1 MFIPNFVLRS
11 SIMKI
16 QRLFFLFLFSFMFFY
31 VTSAQ
36 KKITYAE
43 HIQPILRSHC
53 ISCHRPND
61 VAPFSLLSYEDVA
74 PRAGFI
80 EHVTST
86 KYMPPWRADSSFSHF
101 KNENLLSEQDIL
113 MIKQWVADG
122 RTKGKMKKRASKE
135 NAASPEISAASS
147 EAVTYKRFSMQK
159 TFNIQGDGKEQFRFF
174 HIPFNNPDSQFISS
188 IRFIPGNK
196 KLVHH
201 SRVMTDTTLAVAGID
216 GMSADDTASYAF
228 QSKPLSDPFLFGWV
242 PGNDR
247 IKFPANT
254 TKLLY
259 PHTDLLLNIHY
270 APSPVNDTDSSLVE
284 IGFTKERPERAIQTL
299 TLTEDYISNKPFVI
313 PANRVAKFYMRYDP
327 LPEDISII
335 SIMPHMHL
343 LGKRF
348 RSFAVTPT
356 GELIKLIHIPQ
367 WDFNWQMS
375 YTFKKFVKLP
385 KGTIIYAEGEYDN
398 TINNPRNPNLPIKTV
413 GLGWGT
419 KDEMM
424 NLVIYY
430 VNYRDGDEFIDL

>member
-1 MFIPNFVLRS
+1 
-11 SIMKI
+11 MKI
-16 QRLFFLFLFSFMFFY
+16 RGLFFLFHFTLIFFY

-43 HIQPILRSHC
+43 HIQPILHSHC

-61 VAPFSLLSYEDVA
+61 IAPFSLLSYEDVA

-101 KNENLLSEQDIL
+101 KNENLLSEQDIQL
-113 MIKQWVADG
+113 IKQWVADG
-122 RTKGKMKKRASKE
+122 RPKGKLKKRVSTD
-135 NAASPEISAASS
+135 SAAPLETSSS
-147 EAVTYKRFSMQK
+147 EGVTYKRFSMQK
-159 TFNIQGDGKEQFRFF
+159 PFGIQGDGKEQFRFF
-174 HIPFNNPDSQFISS
+174 HIPFNNPDPLYITS

-201 SRVMTDTTLAVAGID
+201 SRVMTDTTLAISGID
-216 GMSADDTASYAF
+216 GMSADDTASYVF

-247 IKFPANT
+247 IIFPANT
-254 TKLLY
+254 TKLFY

-270 APSPVNDTDSSLVE
+270 APSPVNDTDSSIVE
-284 IGFTKERPERAIQTL
+284 LGFSSKRREREIQTL
-299 TLTEDYISNKPFVI
+299 TLTEEYISNKPFVI
-313 PANRVAKFYMRYDP
+313 PANQIVKFYMRYDP
-327 LPEDISII
+327 LPQDISLI

-343 LGKRF
+343 LGKSF
-348 RSFAVTPT
+348 RAFAITPA
-356 GELIKLIHIPQ
+356 GELIKLIHIPK

-375 YTFKKFVKLP
+375 YTFKTFTKLP
-385 KGTIIYAEGEYDN
+385 KGTVIYAEGEYDN
-398 TINNPRNPNLPIKTV
+398 TINNPRNPNLPVKTV

-430 VNYRDGDEFIDL
+430 VNYRKGDEFIEL